1 MAAVGP
7 DEAIAYLLSFPDSE
21 RLAARRPDLY
31 ELSRVRRLLD
41 RLGNPQ
47 HCAPAVHI
55 AGTKGKGSTAA
66 MAASVLQAAGYR
78 TGLYTS
84 PHLWRWE
91 ERIQVD
97 GEPIPPAALA
107 GVVER
112 LKLAADA
119 LSAQGLATE
128 LSTFELATAAAFQ
141 HFADRTV
148 RVQVLEAGLGG
159 RLDAT
164 NVVEPAVCGITALSF
179 DHTEVLG
186 RSIEEIAAEKAGVI
200 KPGMP
205 VVSTLQRPDAAQV
218 LDAVCRQRGCRLW
231 IVGQDLRW
239 QRGAFNDR
247 GQQCTIWGA
256 GGQRYDLWL
265 PLLGEHQIENAACA
279 VGLIETLAER
289 GLPVAA
295 EAMGRG
301 MAAVRWPGRLQVLG
315 RSPWLVADGAHNVD
329 SLARLLAALRTYF
342 VFDRLFMIVGTSS
355 DKDLAGMATLL
366 AGRAAGAIATRSR
379 HPRAADP
386 AALAAALRREGC
398 PVEVAADREGALQ
411 RARAMAQPQDR
422 ICATGSLFLAAEAV
436 SATEGEAMPAAT
448 VA

>member
-31 ELSRVRRLLD
+31 ELGRVRTLLGG
-41 RLGNPQ
+41 LGDPQ
-47 HCAPAVHI
+47 RCAPALHI

-97 GEPIPPAALA
+97 GEPIAPAALA
-107 GVVER
+107 GVVDR
-112 LKLAADA
+112 LKRAADS
-119 LSAQGLATE
+119 LSAQGQVTG
-128 LSTFELATAAAFQ
+128 LSTFELVTAAAFL
-141 HFADRTV
+141 HFADRAV
-148 RVQVLEAGLGG
+148 RIQVLEAGLGG

-164 NVVEPAVCGITALSF
+164 NVVEPAVCAITAISL
-179 DHTEVLG
+179 DHTKVLG
-186 RSIEEIAAEKAGVI
+186 QSLEEIAAEKAGII
-200 KPGMP
+200 KPGIP
-205 VVSTLQRPDAAQV
+205 VVSTLQRPEAAQV
-218 LDAVCRQRGCRLW
+218 IEAVCSQRGCRLW
-231 IVGQDLRW
+231 IVGRDLQW
-239 QRGAFNDR
+239 ERGAFDER
-247 GQQCTIWGA
+247 GQQCTVWGT

-279 VGLIETLAER
+279 VGLIEALSEK
-289 GLPVAA
+289 GIPVAS
-295 EAMGRG
+295 EAVGQG
-301 MAAVRWPGRLQVLG
+301 MAAGRWPGRLQGLG

-342 VFDRLFMIVGTSS
+342 VFDRLFMIVGTSA

-366 AGRAAGAIATRSR
+366 AGRAAGAIVTRSR

-386 AALAAALRREGC
+386 ATLAAALRREGC
-398 PVEVAADREGALQ
+398 PVEVAADLEDALQ
-411 RARAMAQPQDR
+411 RARAMAQPRDL
-422 ICATGSLFLAAEAV
+422 ICATGSLFLAAEGI
-436 SATEGEAMPAAT
+436 SAAEGEATSAVT

>member
-1 MAAVGP
+1 HPASQDGGDEPVLPGP
-7 DEAIAYLLSFPDSE
+7 
-21 RLAARRPDLY
+21 RRGG
-31 ELSRVRRLLD
+31 SRHIRGRGASVAQDTGVHSGL
-41 RLGNPQ
+41 PHPH

-107 GVVER
+107 RVVER

-128 LSTFELATAAAFQ
+128 LSTFELTTAAAFL
-141 HFADRTV
+141 HFADRAV
-148 RVQVLEAGLGG
+148 QVQVLEAGLGG

-164 NVVEPAVCGITALSF
+164 NVVEPAVCGITAISF

-186 RSIEEIAAEKAGVI
+186 KRIEEIAAEKAGVV
-200 KPGMP
+200 KPGVP

-218 LDAVCRQRGCRLW
+218 LEAVCGQRGCRLW
-231 IVGQDLRW
+231 IVGRDLHW

-247 GQQCTIWGA
+247 GQQCTVWGA

-279 VGLIETLAER
+279 VGLVETMAER
-289 GLPVAA
+289 GLPVSA
-295 EAMGRG
+295 EAMSRG

-342 VFDRLFMIVGTSS
+342 VFDRLFVIVGTSA
-355 DKDLAGMATLL
+355 DKDLVGMATLL

-379 HPRAADP
+379 HPRAAAP
-386 AALAAALRREGC
+386 ATLAAALRREGC
-398 PVEVAADREGALQ
+398 PVEVAADFAGALQ
-411 RARAMAQPQDR
+411 RARAMAQPQDL
-422 ICATGSLFLAAEAV
+422 ICATGSLFLAAEAI
-436 SATEGEAMPAAT
+436 SAAEADAIPAAP
-448 VA
+448 VP